1 MIHTIGRHGGSMFRV
16 ALTVLLALA
25 TLSPVLGQQKLTAG
39 DIARRVQ
46 DRDTGR
52 DSRAAMRMK
61 LFDRQNRARE
71 RALTLTSLEGRANP
85 AAAGAAPDGDRLLI
99 RFTYPND
106 IRGTGFLVLE
116 HPKTEDERFLYLP
129 SLGR

>member
-1 MIHTIGRHGGSMFRV
+1 MIRLALV
-16 ALTVLLALA
+16 ALLALA
-25 TLSPVLGQQKLTAG
+25 ASQPAATQPKLSAA

-71 RALTLTSLEGRANP
+71 RALTLTSLQGKGNP
-85 AAAGAAPDGDRLLI
+85 GAAATAPDGDRLLI

-106 IRGTGFLVLE
+106 IRGT
-116 HPKTEDERFLYLP
+116 
-129 SLGR
+129 